1 MKIEIFASGSSGN
14 CYKVSN
20 EDTALLIECGIPIKE
35 IRKKLNYNL
44 DVDACLVTHE
54 HGDHSKACKELLRS
68 GTMVYMSKG
77 TKDAL
82 CLDSPFLYTF
92 KSYHGGYVLHRINSF
107 TVLPF
112 EVIHDAREP
121 VGFFIRDTI
130 NCESLVFIT
139 DTQYIPYSFN
149 MDYLMLEINYVSE
162 TINNADVHESLR
174 KRIKESHLSLE
185 TALDFL
191 KKCDLSKCKKIYILH
206 LSSGNSDEKK
216 IKEEVQKLTGLPVE
230 IC

>member
-1 MKIEIFASGSSGN
+1 MKIDILASGSKGN

-20 EDTALLIECGIPIKE
+20 EDTTLLIECGIPIKE
-35 IRKKLNYNL
+35 IKKRLNFNMNIDSVL
-44 DVDACLVTHE
+44 ITHE
-54 HGDHSKACKELLRS
+54 HIDHSKACNEFLKQ
-68 GTMVYMSKG
+68 GIGVYMTNG
-77 TKDAL
+77 TKSAL
-82 CLDSPFLYTF
+82 GLNSPFINTF
-92 KSYHGGYVLHRINSF
+92 KSYHGGYVLHRIKSF

-112 EVIHDAREP
+112 KLIHDAIEP

-139 DTQYIPYSFN
+139 DTQYVPYSFN
-149 MDYLMLEINYVSE
+149 FDYLMLEINYTKD
-162 TINNADVHESLR
+162 TINNADIDEKLR
-174 KRIKESHLSLE
+174 KRIKESHLSLD

-206 LSSGNSDEKK
+206 LSTNNSDEKL
-216 IKEEVQKLTGLPVE
+216 IKKSVQELTGLPVE